1 MIPSPCPLVK
11 LDFRPFDLLLSHGV
25 NVKLLK
31 TGGISAA
38 CAALQAARKA
48 GLKTMIGCMIE
59 TSVLIS
65 AAAHLAA
72 LADHL
77 DIDGNLLVSN
87 DPYLGATAE
96 NGVVSFARAPE
107 PFGLRVR
114 PRNSDP
120 FAWRGAVQVFGQ
132 FIILILIL
140 ILSLPS
146 LWSLPSLKKIKS
158 KIRNDSSLAPGG
170 ILQPGDAF
178 VQRGMIGEEEAH
190 NAGRLARNL
199 QSLNGRLFR
208 SGLVGPGFMDG
219 LKRPERRNHAGPVR
233 PGALP
238 LHRPEIH
245 ASART
250 SKQGWNPG
258 ARTRSR
264 PDCKPSFA

>member
-96 NGVVSFARAPE
+96 NGVVSFAPE
-107 PFGLRVR
+107 PFGLRVS
-114 PRNSDP
+114 PGTATPS
-120 FAWRGAVQVFGQ
+120 RGGAQFSFWAVHN
-132 FIILILIL
+132 LILIR

-146 LWSLPSLKKIKS
+146 RSLPSLKKIKS
-158 KIRNDSSLAPGG
+158 KIRNALMAPVGFSSRAMRSSNGG
-170 ILQPGDAF
+170 
-178 VQRGMIGEEEAH
+178 
-190 NAGRLARNL
+190 
-199 QSLNGRLFR
+199 
-208 SGLVGPGFMDG
+208 
-219 LKRPERRNHAGPVR
+219 
-233 PGALP
+233 
-238 LHRPEIH
+238 
-245 ASART
+245 
-250 SKQGWNPG
+250 
-258 ARTRSR
+258 
-264 PDCKPSFA
+264 